1 MSPTT
6 PSPPMP
12 LPSMPPMPHWRLCR
26 LFHLEEGGGRGQP
39 GEGEANAFGGREGL
53 GHRLAAAWVCVCE
66 GGVRRPGSYV
76 LRETIRVRP
85 AAFSGVRF
93 FTLSYLPLPCSRTHF
108 LARKGFTL
116 TTFSGAREGV
126 LETVAAVKTRRRH
139 VSYPGTGPGSRHG
152 LGAQPGIRSFAD
164 PCNGFQPG

>member
-1 MSPTT
+1 
-6 PSPPMP
+6 MP

-66 GGVRRPGSYV
+66 GSVRRPGSYV

-126 LETVAAVKTRRRH
+126 LVAVAAVKTR
-139 VSYPGTGPGSRHG
+139 PGDLHTSEQVRPGREPARG
-152 LGAQPGIRSFAD
+152 LGAQPAWDTVAAD

>member
-1 MSPTT
+1 MPLIDATL
-6 PSPPMP
+6 PPMP
-12 LPSMPPMPHWRLCR
+12 PFPPLNYDDSYRCHRRHRHRRCHYRRCHRCHTGAYAAYSIWRKA
-26 LFHLEEGGGRGQP
+26 EGGASQGQ
-39 GEGEANAFGGREGL
+39 GEANAFGGREGL

-126 LETVAAVKTRRRH
+126 LVVTF
-139 VSYPGTGPGSRHG
+139 
-152 LGAQPGIRSFAD
+152 IRSKAT
-164 PCNGFQPG
+164 GLLRSRR